1 MLPVFALL
9 ETVSGFTDCLEP
21 AQYIGI
27 ASTFSWERGRS
38 TFFFGCIDYLKGSY
52 MGTIDGKY
60 TYSVHLVGHIR
71 DFANERKVKF
81 SKS

>member
-21 AQYIGI
+21 AQYRHSQYFLLGEGAEYI
-27 ASTFSWERGRS
+27 
-38 TFFFGCIDYLKGSY
+38 FFGCIDYLKGSY